1 MGNMYDFQGNVVCE
15 NRRLPST
22 NTDAQCRTAFLEYM
36 NEKATDL
43 GMSGTHYASASGL
56 TQSSYSTPQDGM
68 KLIVAVASYRE
79 AMRIWAT
86 PSRSFTVVGE
96 HARTVSIS
104 NNVITGIGAMMET
117 AGHKFLGGKG
127 GSLIYNDHH
136 KAQLYLVDVSGKS
149 VALSLMALGETGY
162 NSIYQAAVELADMVA
177 ASLAGNTPTEGE
189 NLAQIVEDDGG
200 YAACVLPL
208 PPGAYVN
215 LETPAELLTRANAIY
230 NAPTVSRYP
239 ASTSKT
245 MTMLCAL
252 DYMTDPFEIITV
264 KSTDIEAGS
273 GSTFYDGDKL
283 RLYDALCIMM
293 MESSNTMAQCIGR
306 VTGNKILRSKQ

>member
-1 MGNMYDFQGNVVCE
+1 MSNMYDYQGNVVCE

-36 NEKATDL
+36 NEKAADL
-43 GMSGTHYASASGL
+43 GMSGTHYASASGM
-56 TQSSYSTPQDGM
+56 TQSSYSTPQDGL
-68 KLIVAVASYRE
+68 KLIVSVASYRE

-86 PSRSFTVVGE
+86 PSRSFSILGD

-104 NNVITGIGAMMET
+104 NNVISGIGSLMET

-127 GSLIYNDHH
+127 GSLIYSDYH
-136 KAQLYLVDVSGKS
+136 KAQLYMVDISGRA
-149 VALSLMALGETGY
+149 VAMALMGLGETSY
-162 NSIYQAAVELADMVA
+162 TSIYQAAVELADMVA
-177 ASLAGNTPTEGE
+177 ASLAGQTPTEGE
-189 NLAQIVEDDGG
+189 NLAQLVTDSGG

-208 PPGAYVN
+208 PAGAYVN
-215 LETPAELLTRANAIY
+215 LETPAELLTRDNSQSD
-230 NAPTVSRYP
+230 APTVSRYP

-264 KSTDIEAGS
+264 KSADIEAGS

-306 VTGNKILRSKQ
+306 VTGDKILRSKQ